1 MLFKIFIATCLFSF
15 LFSIFI
21 VTYCEE
27 FLKGERSFLGFISHS
42 IWLFEDGELENS
54 KTLWNKILLLS
65 EILSISFYLHI
76 SILYYLCFW

>member
-1 MLFKIFIATCLFSF
+1 MLFKIFVLTCMFSL

-27 FLKGERSFLGFISHS
+27 VSKDERSFFGFISYS
-42 IWLFEDGELENS
+42 IWFFEDGELENS

-65 EILSISFYLHI
+65 EILSISFYLY
-76 SILYYLCFW
+76 ILIFYYLCFL